1 MGGWTIAH
9 RQDAVT
15 SSRRPHV
22 VVVGGGLAGLAA
34 GLACADR
41 GVAVTVIE
49 SRPRLGGATWSFERN
64 GRWFDNGQHVFLR
77 CCSAYREL
85 LERLGTT
92 AGTRLQPRLAIPVLS
107 PGRPVAWIR
116 RAGLPV
122 PLHLAPSLARYRHL
136 GAWDRLRLGP
146 ATLALSRLDLAD
158 SSLDQETFGAWLAR
172 HGQSEEAVAGLW
184 DLITRPTV
192 NLPAS
197 RASLAMAA
205 KVFQTGL
212 LSDPC
217 AADIGWARLPLSHL
231 HGEAA
236 RTALARAGAAVRLR
250 AKVTAVEDQGGE
262 QVAVVAGGERLPADS
277 VVVAVPHD
285 AARQLLPAA
294 ALPGLDRLGAL
305 GTSPIVDVHL
315 VFDRRVTELELAAG
329 LGTPVQWLFDRT
341 ASAHGGQAGG
351 WRGEQVIAVSLS
363 AADQWLGRRP
373 EELIELFRSEVAR
386 LLPRARSARLL
397 DAVVSRERAATFAA
411 APGTAGLRPG
421 PRTALPQVALA
432 GAWTATGWPATM
444 EGAVRSGLAAARQV
458 LAGLELTRSLPVIP
472 EDRPAWSPGAHR
484 PPCSGDRRTP
494 SPRERRSPLAEAAA

>member
-1 MGGWTIAH
+1 MTGSG
-9 RQDAVT
+9 
-15 SSRRPHV
+15 RPRV
-22 VVVGGGLAGLAA
+22 VVVGGGLAGLSA

-41 GVAVTVIE
+41 GAAVTLLE

-92 AGTRLQPRLAIPVLS
+92 AGTRLQGRLAIPVLS
-107 PGRPVAWIR
+107 PGRPVAWIGR
-116 RAGLPV
+116 SSLPV
-122 PLHLAPSLARYRHL
+122 PLHVAPSLARYRHL
-136 GAWDRLRLGP
+136 SVRDRLRLAP
-146 ATLALSRLDLAD
+146 ATVALARLDLAD
-158 SSLDQETFGAWLAR
+158 PSLDHETFGTWLSR

-212 LSDPC
+212 LSEPA
-217 AADIGWARLPLSHL
+217 AADIGWARLPLSRL

-236 RTALARAGAAVRLR
+236 ALALAGAGAAVRLR
-250 AKVTAVEDQGGE
+250 AKVSAVEDQGAE
-262 QVAVVAGGERLPADS
+262 RVAVVAGGERIVADG

-285 AARQLLPAA
+285 AARQLLPPG
-294 ALPGLDRLGAL
+294 ALPCLEGLADL

-315 VFDRRVTELELAAG
+315 VFDRRVTDLELAAG

-341 ASAHGGQAGG
+341 ASAHGGQDGG

-386 LLPRARSARLL
+386 LLPRARSARLV

-411 APGTAGLRPG
+411 VPGAAALRPG
-421 PRTALPQVALA
+421 PRTALPRVALA

-458 LAGLELTRSLPVIP
+458 LAELDITRSLPVVP
-472 EDRPAWSPGAHR
+472 EDRPAWSPG
-484 PPCSGDRRTP
+484 PRRP
-494 SPRERRSPLAEAAA
+494 SPPAEVAA